1 MADIAT
7 PPGDAPLV
15 GIGLDETPAHAAV
28 PPVSDAYRRYALWL
42 LLLVYIVN
50 FIDRQVINILAE
62 PIKNDLHL
70 ADWQLGLLS
79 GFAFGLVYT
88 VLGFPLARAADRH
101 HRGYIISGCL
111 AAWSAFTGAC
121 GLAQNFAQLVAFRAG
136 VGIGEAGCT
145 PTSHALIADYSPK
158 EKRASA
164 LAFYAMGTPIGSLLG
179 LAIGGAMS
187 DYFGWR
193 EAFLVAAVPGLVLAV
208 VAAFTL
214 REPRHQSSPVAKT
227 AGEVSAKRTE
237 GAPAKR
243 AGAAA
248 AKAAGDTTTVVIAS
262 FSETLRYLAA
272 KRAFWFLAWG
282 AGLRSFLGYGAA
294 AFAPSFFYRVHG
306 PEIAALAQSF
316 HLKPQTFVGLALGV
330 IGGVGG
336 TLGSWAGGQ
345 IADKW
350 GARDLRVYGSV
361 PALSVVISAPVGIF
375 LYSTSSGALA
385 LGLILVTTFMGAIW
399 YGPIYASAQGMVP
412 QCMRAMSASIM
423 LFVINF
429 LGLVLGALCIG
440 ALSDLLNRGL
450 HLGPAEGVR
459 WALILS
465 TAAAAV
471 SALLFWLAR
480 KNVREEM
487 VS

>member
-1 MADIAT
+1 MADITTPTGEALVDEAT
-7 PPGDAPLV
+7 
-15 GIGLDETPAHAAV
+15 AHTV
-28 PPVSDAYRRYALWL
+28 PPVSNAYRRYALWL
-42 LLLVYIVN
+42 LLLIYVVN

-79 GFAFGLVYT
+79 GFAFGIVYT
-88 VLGFPLARAADRH
+88 LLGFPLARAADRH
-101 HRGYIISGCL
+101 HRGYIIAACL

-121 GLAQNFAQLVAFRAG
+121 GFAQNFAQLVSFRAG

-193 EAFLVAAVPGLVLAV
+193 QAFMVAAVPGLILAI

-214 REPRHQSSPVAKT
+214 KEPRAKL
-227 AGEVSAKRTE
+227 SAAMR
-237 GAPAKR
+237 
-243 AGAAA
+243 
-248 AKAAGDTTTVVIAS
+248 AAGQGATGALAT
-262 FSETLRYLAA
+262 FSETIRFLSA
-272 KRAFWFLAWG
+272 KRAFWFMAWG
-282 AGLRSFLGYGAA
+282 AGIRSFLGYGHAT
-294 AFAPSFFYRVHG
+294 FAPSFFYRCHG
-306 PEIAALAQSF
+306 PAVIALAHQF
-316 HLKPQTFVGLALGV
+316 HMRPQTFIGVALGV
-330 IGGVGG
+330 IGGVAG
-336 TLGSWAGGQ
+336 TLGSWTGGQ
-345 IADKW
+345 IADRW

-361 PALSVVISAPVGIF
+361 PALAVVISVPAAIT
-375 LYSTSSGALA
+375 LYLTPSVPLA
-385 LGLILVTTFMGAIW
+385 LSLIAVTNFVGTLW

-412 QCMRAMSASIM
+412 QRMRAMSASIM

-440 ALSDLLNRGL
+440 ALSDILNKGF

-465 TAAAAV
+465 VVGGGV

-487 VS
+487 IS

>member
-1 MADIAT
+1 MADITT
-7 PPGDAPLV
+7 PTGEALV
-15 GIGLDETPAHAAV
+15 DESTAHAV

-42 LLLVYIVN
+42 LLLIYVVN

-101 HRGYIISGCL
+101 HRGYIIAACL
-111 AAWSAFTGAC
+111 AGWSAFTGAC
-121 GLAQNFAQLVAFRAG
+121 GFAQNFLQLVAFRGG

-187 DYFGWR
+187 DYFGGR
-193 EAFLVAAVPGLVLAV
+193 QAFMVAAVPGLILAI

-214 REPRHQSSPVAKT
+214 KEPRAKL
-227 AGEVSAKRTE
+227 SAAMR
-237 GAPAKR
+237 
-243 AGAAA
+243 
-248 AKAAGDTTTVVIAS
+248 AAGQGAS
-262 FSETLRYLAA
+262 GALATFSETIRYLHA

-282 AGLRSFLGYGAA
+282 AGIRAFLGYGHA
-294 AFAPSFFYRVHG
+294 AFAPSFFYRCHG
-306 PEIAALAQSF
+306 PAVAALAHQF
-316 HLKPQTFVGLALGV
+316 HLKPQTFIGIALGV
-330 IGGVGG
+330 IGGVAG
-336 TLGSWAGGQ
+336 TLGSLTGGQ
-345 IADKW
+345 IADRW

-361 PALSVVISAPVGIF
+361 PALAVLISIPAAILLYLTPSVP
-375 LYSTSSGALA
+375 LA
-385 LGLILVTTFMGAIW
+385 LSMIAVTNFVGTLW
-399 YGPIYASAQGMVP
+399 YGPVYASAQGMVP
-412 QCMRAMSASIM
+412 QRMRAMSASIM

-440 ALSDLLNRGL
+440 ALSDLLNKAA

-465 TAAAAV
+465 VIAGSV

-480 KNVREEM
+480 KTLREEM

>member
-1 MADIAT
+1 MADITT
-7 PPGDAPLV
+7 PTGEALV
-15 GIGLDETPAHAAV
+15 DETPAHTAP

-42 LLLVYIVN
+42 LLLVYVVN

-62 PIKNDLHL
+62 PIKNELHL

-79 GFAFGLVYT
+79 GFAFGIVYT
-88 VLGFPLARAADRH
+88 LLGFPLARAADRH
-101 HRGYIISGCL
+101 HRGYIIAGCL

-121 GLAQNFAQLVAFRAG
+121 GLAQNFVQLVAARAG

-193 EAFLVAAVPGLVLAV
+193 KAFMVAAVPGLILAI

-214 REPRHQSSPVAKT
+214 KEPRH
-227 AGEVSAKRTE
+227 RL
-237 GAPAKR
+237 
-243 AGAAA
+243 AAA
-248 AKAAGDTTTVVIAS
+248 AKAAGDTSTVAMAT
-262 FSETLRYLAA
+262 FSETIRYLLA

-282 AGLRSFLGYGAA
+282 AGIRSFLGYGHAV
-294 AFAPSFFYRVHG
+294 FVPSFFYRVHG
-306 PEIAALAQSF
+306 PEVVALAQHF
-316 HLKPQTFVGLALGV
+316 HLRPQTFIGLSLG
-330 IGGVGG
+330 ILSGVAG
-336 TLGSWAGGQ
+336 TLGSWLGGQ

-350 GARDLRVYGSV
+350 GARDLRVYGSL
-361 PALSVVISAPVGIF
+361 PAISVLISAPVGIF
-375 LYSTSSGALA
+375 LYSTSSAALA
-385 LGLILVTTFMGAIW
+385 ICLISVTGLVGTLW
-399 YGPIYASAQGMVP
+399 YGPVYASAQGMVP
-412 QCMRAMSASIM
+412 QRMRAMSASIM

-429 LGLVLGALCIG
+429 LGLVLGALAIG
-440 ALSDLLNRGL
+440 ALSDFLNKGL
-450 HLGPAEGVR
+450 HLGPAEGIR

-465 TAAAAV
+465 TAGGAV
-471 SALLFWLAR
+471 SALLFWMAR
-480 KNVREEM
+480 KNIREEM

>member
-1 MADIAT
+1 MADITTPTGEALVDDAT
-7 PPGDAPLV
+7 
-15 GIGLDETPAHAAV
+15 AHSV

-42 LLLVYIVN
+42 LLLVYVVN

-79 GFAFGLVYT
+79 GFAFGIVYT

-101 HRGYIISGCL
+101 HRGYIIAACL

-121 GLAQNFAQLVAFRAG
+121 GFAQNFVQLVGFRAG

-193 EAFLVAAVPGLVLAV
+193 QAFMVAAVPGLILAV

-214 REPRHQSSPVAKT
+214 KEPRARL
-227 AGEVSAKRTE
+227 SAAMR
-237 GAPAKR
+237 
-243 AGAAA
+243 
-248 AKAAGDTTTVVIAS
+248 AAGQGATGALAT
-262 FSETLRYLAA
+262 FSETIRYLSA
-272 KRAFWFLAWG
+272 KRAFWFMAWG
-282 AGLRSFLGYGAA
+282 AGIRSFLGYGHAT
-294 AFAPSFFYRVHG
+294 FAPSFFYRCHG
-306 PEIAALAQSF
+306 PAVIALAHQF
-316 HLKPQTFVGLALGV
+316 HMRPQTFIGVALGV
-330 IGGVGG
+330 IGGVAG
-336 TLGSWAGGQ
+336 TLGSWTGGQ

-361 PALSVVISAPVGIF
+361 PALAVVISVPAAIVLYLTPSVPIALSLIAVTNFVGT
-375 LYSTSSGALA
+375 L
-385 LGLILVTTFMGAIW
+385 W

-412 QCMRAMSASIM
+412 QRMRAMSASIM

-429 LGLVLGALCIG
+429 LGLVLGALCLG
-440 ALSDLLNRGL
+440 ALSDLLNKGF

-465 TAAAAV
+465 VIGGSV

-487 VS
+487 IS